1 MSVII
6 PKAARRYAKALLEV
20 ALDQNILDE
29 IYNDMSLVSNTIS
42 SSKELELFLK
52 SPIIKQNKKQNALK
66 EIFSDKINKISNT
79 YFEIILQKGRED
91 LIFGISNAFIEA
103 YKKHQGIIDVE
114 VTSAFDMS
122 DKEIKSLK
130 KTLEKKTG
138 KTVLLSCKV
147 DSSLIGGITIKIDDT
162 VTDGSVKHKL
172 DNLEELFYNNAV

>member
-20 ALDQNILDE
+20 ALEQKKLE
-29 IYNDMSLVSNTIS
+29 TIYNDMSLVCNTIT
-42 SSKELELFLK
+42 SSKELDLFLK
-52 SPIIKQNKKQNALK
+52 SPIIKQDKKHNALK
-66 EIFSDKINKISNT
+66 EIFGKKIDEISNT
-79 YFEIILQKGRED
+79 FFEIIIRKGRED

-114 VTSAFDMS
+114 VTSALDMS
-122 DKEIKSLK
+122 DKEIESLK
-130 KTLEKKTG
+130 KALEKKTG
-138 KTVLLSCKV
+138 KTVLLSSKV